1 MATLLKEINIDSYLK
16 SKILFL
22 NNIDD
27 NDLGEFYKNSLFC
40 VYPSF
45 YEGWGLPIVEAA
57 SFGKVTI
64 CSNIRSLREAG
75 GKYMKY
81 INPESTES
89 WLDAMHS
96 LSSNNLLLEK
106 IQNKIIKHFPLQKW
120 EDTAKQLIREIK

>member
-1 MATLLKEINIDSYLK
+1 
-16 SKILFL
+16 
-22 NNIDD
+22 
-27 NDLGEFYKNSLFC
+27 
-40 VYPSF
+40 
-45 YEGWGLPIVEAA
+45 
-57 SFGKVTI
+57 
-64 CSNIRSLREAG
+64 
-75 GKYMKY
+75 MKY